1 MTPDNGRIT
10 REDIEAK
17 FRELNGGVTEE
28 VTSARPQ
35 ILSIGLAVAV
45 TVVTID
51 YLAGRRRGRKKSAV
65 VEIRRI

>member
-1 MTPDNGRIT
+1 M
-10 REDIEAK
+10 
-17 FRELNGGVTEE
+17 TEE

-45 TVVTID
+45 TVVTIA